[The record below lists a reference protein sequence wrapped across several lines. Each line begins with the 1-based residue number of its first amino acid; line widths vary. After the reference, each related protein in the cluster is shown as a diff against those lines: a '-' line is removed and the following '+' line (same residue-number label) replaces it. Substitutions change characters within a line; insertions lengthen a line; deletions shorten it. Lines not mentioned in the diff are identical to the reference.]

1 MLIKTRQKPPKDGW
15 YEVEYDPRSN
25 AIYKDNRRA
34 FYNGMWNKGRF
45 PHFVEG
51 STSIFSRCEN
61 DKYNLS
67 SYKPFLEQ

>member
-15 YEVEYDPRSN
+15 YEVEYDPKSH

-34 FYNGMWNKGRF
+34 FYNGMWKKGRF
-45 PHFVEG
+45 PDFDQGLNSV
-51 STSIFSRCEN
+51 FSRHKG

>member
-1 MLIKTRQKPPKDGW
+1 MLIKTMQKPPKDGW
-15 YEVEYDPRSN
+15 YEVEYDPKSP

-34 FYNGMWNKGRF
+34 FYNGRWRRGVF
-45 PHFVEG
+45 PHFDKRLNAVFSSCEG
-51 STSIFSRCEN
+51 

>member
-15 YEVEYDPRSN
+15 YEVEYDPESP
-25 AIYKDNRRA
+25 AFYEDNRRA
-34 FYNGMWNKGRF
+34 FYNGMWRRGRF
-45 PHFVEG
+45 PNFDKGLNSV
-51 STSIFSRCEN
+51 FSRCEG